1 MKVALKDLTRKT
13 LNIREEFPT
22 SLLGKEIPLLVK
34 PVRADLK
41 LNRSGDKV
49 SVRGT
54 VGTVVRLS
62 CSRCLEDFS
71 YDIDTDVDI
80 LYQPLKK
87 GINDPACREAP
98 EVEEL
103 RVDDFRVAAYSEPVL
118 NLDEDVREAIHLAIP
133 IKPLCREECQGLC
146 PRCGQNLNIKRCD
159 CITHSISKKFSEL
172 GKLLE

>member
-1 MKVALKDLTRKT
+1 LKVALKDLTRKT
-13 LNIREEFPT
+13 LKIREEFPT
-22 SLLGKEIPLLVK
+22 SLIGEGISLLK

-80 LYQPLKK
+80 LHQPLKK
-87 GINDPACREAP
+87 GIHE

-103 RVDDFRVAAYSEPVL
+103 RADDFRVAAYSEPVL
-118 NLDEDVREAIHLAIP
+118 NVDEDVKEAIHLAIP
-133 IKPLCREECQGLC
+133 MKPLCREECQGLC
-146 PRCGQNLNIKRCD
+146 PRCGQNLNTRRCD
-159 CITHSISKKFSEL
+159 CITHSMEKKFSEM
-172 GKLLE
+172 GKLLEGKDEQTR